1 MSAQPRIALITAT
14 WAGDLEHF
22 RVMRCSLEQS
32 PLAGLDH
39 YVVVQ
44 DEDLALFEG
53 FRGSSGLTLLSTR
66 DVLPEHVEQRRVRAR
81 RLSERLGR
89 NFTRICGSL
98 KRKLS
103 WPVWPSYTG
112 WHTQQLC
119 KLKLASELPYDIAVV
134 VDSDVLITSSASVT
148 DFLSDSGVVCFA
160 EWRNRVALSGKVKNW
175 VEESERLVNT
185 TGGSDPVNV
194 YFDTPFVFD
203 RKLLAQ
209 ALKDLSANAGQPWW
223 EAFLARPPRR
233 WSEFGFYKA
242 YLAHR
247 VPSGAVDWR
256 EPSFFRYVYDTSD
269 ARQVVVRVKEMIGD
283 PAIHYVT
290 IHSQAS
296 GREDWDSQAYL
307 APLLSLLRQGS

>member
-1 MSAQPRIALITAT
+1 MSVQPRIALITAT

-32 PLAGLDH
+32 PLSELDH

-44 DEDLALFEG
+44 DEDLSLFQE
-53 FRGSSGLTLLSTR
+53 FRGRAGLTLLSTR
-66 DVLPEHVEQRRVRAR
+66 DVLPARVESRRVHAR

-119 KLKLASELPYDIAVV
+119 KLKLASEMHYDIAVV
-134 VDSDVLITSSASVT
+134 VDSDVLVTPSASLE
-148 DFLSDSGVVCFA
+148 DFLASSGVVCFA
-160 EWRNRVALSGKVKNW
+160 EWRNRAELSGKVKNW
-175 VEESERLVNT
+175 VAESERLV
-185 TGGSDPVNV
+185 GAVEGPDPVNV

-203 RKLLAQ
+203 RSLLAA
-209 ALKDLSANAGQPWW
+209 ALADLSANAGLPWW
-223 EAFLARPPRR
+223 EALLDRPPRR

-247 VPSGAVDWR
+247 ATSGTVEWR
-256 EPSFFRYVYDTSD
+256 RPSFSRYVYDTRD
-269 ARQVVVRVKEMIGD
+269 AAQVVAAVKEMIAD
-283 PAIHYVT
+283 PNIHYVT

-296 GREDWDSQAYL
+296 GRENWDPQAYL
-307 APLLSLLRQGS
+307 APLISLLRGGN